1 MANRLA
7 AIEAKLD
14 TNLVSS
20 IKNPLFSHH
29 HQNHRFYNSKT
40 LFEMDIPRFDG
51 TDLTRQRN
59 ILEWIFKINHFFPIF
74 ITR

>member
-20 IKNPLFSHH
+20 IKNPLFSHR

-40 LFEMDIPRFDG
+40 PFKMDIPRFDG

-59 ILEWIFKINHFFPIF
+59 ILEWIFKINHCFQFL
-74 ITR
+74 